1 MESSYWI
8 VAAIAAV
15 LIVPPTVVS
24 INEVRMR
31 RRHKANAGRR
41 KQKMRL

>member
-15 LIVPPTVVS
+15 LIVPPAVVS